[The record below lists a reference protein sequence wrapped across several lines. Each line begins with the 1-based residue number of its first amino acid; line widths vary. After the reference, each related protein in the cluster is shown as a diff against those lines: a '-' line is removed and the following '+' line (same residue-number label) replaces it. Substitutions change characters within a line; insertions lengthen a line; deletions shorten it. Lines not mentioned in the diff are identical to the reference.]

1 MLIANFLLPQT
12 LDLIDRQAGRFAD
25 RIAAALCVISGLSV
39 LVFFGLALAMM
50 PARAS
55 DSVAAGPGPAC
66 AGSDLTTIL
75 TDPAVL
81 AAIEARASATING
94 KGLLWKIEKDGLPAS
109 WLFGTMHV
117 TDPRVVSLPPAADA
131 AFNESTRLVIETT
144 EVLDPV
150 KAQAALMKRPDLMM
164 FTDGTS
170 LDTLIPAEDLA
181 MVETALAGR
190 GMPLASVR
198 LMKPWMLAAL
208 FAMPACE
215 LNRKGG
221 GADILDIDIAR
232 RAAAAGKPVEGLETI
247 EEQISAMASLPIED
261 HVRGL
266 VEAMRIGDR
275 MEDVFETMISLY
287 TRGEVARIMPVLN
300 AALGAQ
306 GDAESAAAY
315 AAFEEKMINAR
326 NRIMAERLPPHL
338 AQGGAFVAIGALH
351 LPGESGVIEE
361 LRRAGYTLTRVD

>member
-1 MLIANFLLPQT
+1 MLIASFVSPDALT
-12 LDLIDRQAGRFAD
+12 LIDRHAERFAD
-25 RIAAALCVISGLSV
+25 RIAAALCILSGLSV
-39 LVFFGLALAMM
+39 LLFFALALMLN

-55 DSVAAGPGPAC
+55 EPAGPAC
-66 AGSDLTTIL
+66 SGQNLMGSISD
-75 TDPAVL
+75 
-81 AAIEARASATING
+81 AAILKEIDAAADATPNG
-94 KGLLWKIEKDGLPAS
+94 SGLLWRIEKAGLPAS

-117 TDPRVVSLPPAADA
+117 TDPRVVTLPPAADVAFTQA
-131 AFNESTRLVIETT
+131 ARLVIETT

-150 KAQAALMKRPDLMM
+150 QAQAALMKRPDLMM

-170 LDTLIPAEDLA
+170 LTSLIAPADLPL
-181 MVETALAGR
+181 VETALSQR
-190 GMPLASVR
+190 GMPLASVK

-221 GADILDIDIAR
+221 GAEILDIDLAR
-232 RAAAAGKPVEGLETI
+232 RASAAGKPVEGLETI

-275 MEDVFETMISLY
+275 MEDVFETMITLY
-287 TRGEVARIMPVLN
+287 TQGEIARIMPVLN

-306 GDAESAAAY
+306 GDAQSAAAY

-326 NRIMAERLPPHL
+326 NRTMAERLPPHL
-338 AQGGAFVAIGALH
+338 AEGGAFVAVGALH

-361 LRRAGYTLTRVD
+361 LRRAGYTLTPVK